1 VIPCRDTSHGGIEV
15 SEPLV
20 KLGPISHIGLVV
32 DDAEQAAEFWTR
44 TFGVGP
50 FDVREYDMG
59 EASYFLVRGKPA
71 KPRFKA
77 AIAFSGEVFIELVEV
92 MEGETIHSE
101 FLRRRGEGLQHLAF
115 SVDDAGAIIARLRRE
130 GIEPLL
136 DYEMD
141 LEFNGQ
147 PVHVHEAYLDTDKLL
162 GGTTIQLL
170 EMKPREP

>member
-1 VIPCRDTSHGGIEV
+1 V

-32 DDAEQAAEFWTR
+32 EDAEKAAAFWSR

-50 FDVREYDMG
+50 FEIREYDMS
-59 EASYFLVRGKPA
+59 AAPYFLVDGKPA
-71 KPRFKA
+71 RPRFKA

-92 MEGETIHSE
+92 LEGETVHTQ
-101 FLRRRGEGLQHLAF
+101 FLRRHGEGLQHLAF
-115 SVDDAGAIIARLRRE
+115 SVDNAAEIIARLKSE
-130 GIEPLL
+130 GIEPVL
-136 DYEMD
+136 DYEFD

-147 PVHVHEAYLDTDKLL
+147 PVHVHEAYLNTAKFL

-170 EMKPREP
+170 EMKPRKD

>member
-1 VIPCRDTSHGGIEV
+1 M
-15 SEPLV
+15 SEPVV

-32 DDAEQAAEFWTR
+32 EDCEKAAAFWTR

-50 FDVREYDMG
+50 FDIREYDMSN
-59 EASYFLVRGKPA
+59 APYFLVRGKPA
-71 KPRFKA
+71 KPKFKA

-92 MEGETIHSE
+92 LEGETIHTE

-115 SVDDAGAIIARLRRE
+115 SVDDASAILARLKQE
-130 GIEPLL
+130 GIEPVL
-136 DYEMD
+136 DYEID

-147 PVHVHEAYLDTDKLL
+147 PVHVHEAYLDSDKLL

-170 EMKPREP
+170 EMKPRKA